1 MNLKGKLKWNQKTFQ
16 RQQFYV
22 KCIEDERE
30 VEERAWRNEWRRGF
44 KKMRITDPVWLEPK
58 SKKNE
63 YKKQEVTQKLRL
75 GKSQNTRTQSGD
87 I

>member
-1 MNLKGKLKWNQKTFQ
+1 M
-16 RQQFYV
+16 

-63 YKKQEVTQKLRL
+63 YKK
-75 GKSQNTRTQSGD
+75 
-87 I
+87 